1 MLDSLEFFLLYLIH
15 RVKKR
20 GKMMTK
26 EKALEKIEIIYKL
39 NGDFEHATKYISGL
53 YGLTPDFWK
62 ENFDFISSKMLAK
75 YPNLCYG
82 GIV

>member
-1 MLDSLEFFLLYLIH
+1 
-15 RVKKR
+15 
-20 GKMMTK
+20 MMTK

-39 NGDFEHATKYISGL
+39 NGDFGHATKYISGL

>member
-1 MLDSLEFFLLYLIH
+1 
-15 RVKKR
+15 
-20 GKMMTK
+20 MTK

-39 NGDFEHATKYISGL
+39 NGDLDHAMEYITGL

-62 ENFDFISSKMLAK
+62 ENFDFISSKMIAK
-75 YPNLCYG
+75 YPNWCYG